1 MLHKQQKAFSNIT
14 AKSIIVRN
22 GFFEKAE
29 IDNSKNILEIDGNA
43 KISQIDL
50 SKDMIIIEFEKFAD
64 GRGFSL
70 AKLLRQNRFEG
81 VIRAKGNLLVD
92 QYPLAIRCG
101 FDEIEISLAHAQ
113 RQPQNQWQEVLTRT
127 NNNYL
132 DRLMLA

>member
-14 AKSIIVRN
+14 AKSTIVRN

-29 IDNSKNILEIDGNA
+29 IDSSKNTLEIDGNA

-50 SKDMIIIEFEKFAD
+50 SKDMIIIKFEKFAD

-70 AKLLRQNRFEG
+70 AKLLRQNG
-81 VIRAKGNLLVD
+81 YKGIIRAKGNLLVD

-101 FDEIEISLAHAQ
+101 VDEVEISFAHAQ
-113 RQPQNQWQEVLTRT
+113 HQPKEQWREALTRA